1 MIGFLIC
8 VFSLVNAVGLVWLDK
23 KAEKANPNSEAAQ
36 VSEDDK
42 FKMSDLYDFPL
53 SFWLLTGSCVLTY
66 MSVFAYIQ
74 VVSDL
79 L

>member
-8 VFSLVNAVGLVWLDK
+8 IFSLINAVGLVWLDK
-23 KAEKANPNSEAAQ
+23 KAEKQNPNSEAAV
-36 VSEDDK
+36 VSDDDK